1 MIRNS
6 LIAFAATFM
15 SLTVLSGAVASLA
28 VDAPVAARS
37 A

>member
-1 MIRNS
+1 MIRTT

-15 SLTVLSGAVASLA
+15 SLAVLSGSVASLA